1 VRQLFVGTLSSAE
14 NLENQL
20 EDSVNYLLAQS
31 VFLKESENVAD
42 EFQKSLEEL
51 HKSLS
56 ALLELRENLDDLM
69 NERGDEFHDLLP
81 PFIFAEINKILAHFF
96 FRGNSKIGKISI
108 GRNNFFVTLLMNNNL
123 CVEKL
128 QGRSI

>member
-1 VRQLFVGTLSSAE
+1 MGIKGNKKLPHPRKVRQFFVCTLSSAD

-31 VFLKESENVAD
+31 VLLKESEDVAD
-42 EFQKSLEEL
+42 KLQESLKEL

-69 NERGDEFHDLLP
+69 NERGDDFHDLLP
-81 PFIFAEINKILAHFF
+81 PFCIY
-96 FRGNSKIGKISI
+96 GN
-108 GRNNFFVTLLMNNNL
+108 
-123 CVEKL
+123 
-128 QGRSI
+128 

>member
-1 VRQLFVGTLSSAE
+1 MGIKGNKKTAAPQKVRQLFVSTLSSAE

-31 VFLKESENVAD
+31 VFLKESENVSD

-69 NERGDEFHDLLP
+69 NERGDEFHGLLP
-81 PFIFAEINKILAHFF
+81 PFYVY
-96 FRGNSKIGKISI
+96 GN
-108 GRNNFFVTLLMNNNL
+108 
-123 CVEKL
+123 
-128 QGRSI
+128 

>member
-1 VRQLFVGTLSSAE
+1 MGIKGNKKTAAPQKVRQFFVSTLSSAE

-69 NERGDEFHDLLP
+69 NERGDEFHGLLP
-81 PFIFAEINKILAHFF
+81 PFYVY
-96 FRGNSKIGKISI
+96 GN
-108 GRNNFFVTLLMNNNL
+108 
-123 CVEKL
+123 
-128 QGRSI
+128 

>member
-1 VRQLFVGTLSSAE
+1 MDIKGKKKLPPPQKVRQFFVGTLSSAE

-42 EFQKSLEEL
+42 EFKKSLEEL

-69 NERGDEFHDLLP
+69 NECGDEFHDLLP
-81 PFIFAEINKILAHFF
+81 PFLYSRELTKY
-96 FRGNSKIGKISI
+96 
-108 GRNNFFVTLLMNNNL
+108 
-123 CVEKL
+123 
-128 QGRSI
+128 

>member
-1 VRQLFVGTLSSAE
+1 MRQFFVGTLSGAE

-51 HKSLS
+51 AKNRTCITIAHRLS
-56 ALLELRENLDDLM
+56 TVRNSQAILVLEQGRII
-69 NERGDEFHDLLP
+69 ERGNHEQLLAQHGKYYQLYTGQ
-81 PFIFAEINKILAHFF
+81 AEL
-96 FRGNSKIGKISI
+96 S
-108 GRNNFFVTLLMNNNL
+108 
-123 CVEKL
+123 
-128 QGRSI
+128 

>member
-1 VRQLFVGTLSSAE
+1 MVIKGNKKTAAPQKVRQLFVSTLSSAE

-69 NERGDEFHDLLP
+69 NERGDEFHGLLP
-81 PFIFAEINKILAHFF
+81 PFYVY
-96 FRGNSKIGKISI
+96 GN
-108 GRNNFFVTLLMNNNL
+108 
-123 CVEKL
+123 
-128 QGRSI
+128 

>member
-1 VRQLFVGTLSSAE
+1 MGIKGNKKLPYSQKVRQFFVGTLSGAE

-69 NERGDEFHDLLP
+69 NERGDEFHGLLP
-81 PFIFAEINKILAHFF
+81 PFCIY
-96 FRGNSKIGKISI
+96 GN
-108 GRNNFFVTLLMNNNL
+108 
-123 CVEKL
+123 
-128 QGRSI
+128 

>member
-1 VRQLFVGTLSSAE
+1 MGIKGNKKLPYPQKVRQFFVGTLSGAE

-69 NERGDEFHDLLP
+69 NERGDEFHGLLP
-81 PFIFAEINKILAHFF
+81 PFYVY
-96 FRGNSKIGKISI
+96 GN
-108 GRNNFFVTLLMNNNL
+108 
-123 CVEKL
+123 
-128 QGRSI
+128 

>member
-1 VRQLFVGTLSSAE
+1 MGIKGNKKTAVPAKGAAVFVGTLSGAE

-69 NERGDEFHDLLP
+69 NERGDEFHGLLP
-81 PFIFAEINKILAHFF
+81 PFYVY
-96 FRGNSKIGKISI
+96 GN
-108 GRNNFFVTLLMNNNL
+108 
-123 CVEKL
+123 
-128 QGRSI
+128 

>member
-1 VRQLFVGTLSSAE
+1 MGIKGNKKLPYPQKVRQFFVGTLSSAE

-20 EDSVNYLLAQS
+20 EDSVNYLLTQS

-56 ALLELRENLDDLM
+56 ALLELRENLDYLM
-69 NERGDEFHDLLP
+69 NECGDEFHDLLP
-81 PFIFAEINKILAHFF
+81 PFYIY
-96 FRGNSKIGKISI
+96 GN
-108 GRNNFFVTLLMNNNL
+108 
-123 CVEKL
+123 
-128 QGRSI
+128 

>member
-1 VRQLFVGTLSSAE
+1 MVIKGNKKTAAPAKGGQLFVGTLSSAE
-14 NLENQL
+14 NLKNQL

-69 NERGDEFHDLLP
+69 NERGDEFHGLLP
-81 PFIFAEINKILAHFF
+81 PFYVY
-96 FRGNSKIGKISI
+96 GN
-108 GRNNFFVTLLMNNNL
+108 
-123 CVEKL
+123 
-128 QGRSI
+128 

>member
-1 VRQLFVGTLSSAE
+1 MGIKGNKKKLPHPQKVRQLFVGTLSSAE

-81 PFIFAEINKILAHFF
+81 PFYIY
-96 FRGNSKIGKISI
+96 GN
-108 GRNNFFVTLLMNNNL
+108 
-123 CVEKL
+123 
-128 QGRSI
+128 